1 MTLDQRIS
9 DIRNLLN
16 AEIHLRN
23 KSKKKRE
30 LDHGYI
36 SAHLYLKA
44 VSCDKDLS
52 ERIKNIWENEGSEAA
67 RREVLRLA
75 WEVSQ

>member
-23 KSKKKRE
+23 KSKKKEE

-36 SAHLYLKA
+36 GAHHYLRA

-52 ERIKNIWENEGSEAA
+52 ERVKSIWQNEGPEAA
-67 RREVLRLA
+67 RLEVLRLA